1 MRRLTNVFARAV
13 VASCL
18 VGAILGSPVVTGVAR
33 AAAQTI
39 PIGVDHSTPAGHNF
53 EYTDFFPRDGVTI
66 HTGDVVDFGWAS
78 TPDGFH
84 TATVLKSGET
94 PNDAWTTVYPFA
106 QPDADDGA
114 GALQLN
120 PKIGPSNPPPGS
132 GAPGACGDAATPCAY
147 DGTTDVNSGPNGTDG
162 ASHFFVQVNAAAGT
176 TINYVCLIHPGMAG
190 SLSVADPAT
199 TSSTVS
205 DVSAAAQSQADAD
218 TSAALAKEASVNN
231 SSSATNADG
240 THTIT
245 MTAGTAVPHV
255 EIAEMLP
262 NNVQIAAGDT
272 VTWATSTIADPHT
285 VTFPQGDDPSTEP
298 IPSVC
303 EGAGSTDGPFDPA
316 APGPPC
322 GDPTKFETHLIP
334 APSGGTVIS
343 STTTVATS
351 GIIGSPP
358 APFPNSYSFSFPNS
372 GTFSYMCRIHDHMTG
387 TVTVLAATTSQPAT
401 PVAAQPTFTG

>member
-1 MRRLTNVFARAV
+1 
-13 VASCL
+13 
-18 VGAILGSPVVTGVAR
+18 VVTGVAQ

-39 PIGVDHSTPAGHNF
+39 SIGVDHSTPSGHNF
-53 EYTDFFPRDGVTI
+53 EYTDFFPRTGVTI
-66 HTGDVVDFGWAS
+66 HSGDVVDFGWAS

-84 TATVLKSGET
+84 TATVLKNGET
-94 PNDAWTTVYPFA
+94 PNDAWSTVYPFA

-114 GALQLN
+114 GQLQLN

-132 GAPGACGDAATPCAY
+132 GAPGACGDATTPCAY
-147 DGTTDVNSGPNGTDG
+147 DGSTDVNSGPNGTDG
-162 ASHFFVQVNAAAGT
+162 ASHFFVQVNAAAGS
-176 TINYVCLIHPGMAG
+176 TIIFVCLIHPGMAG

-199 TSSTVS
+199 TSSTAS

-218 TSAALAKEASVNN
+218 TSAALAKEAAVNN

-245 MTAGTAVPHV
+245 MTAGTAVPYV

-262 NNVQIAAGDT
+262 NDVQIAAGDT
-272 VTWATSTIADPHT
+272 VNWVTTTIADPHT
-285 VTFPQGDDPSTEP
+285 VTFPLGDDPSTEP

-303 EGAGSTDGPFDPA
+303 EGTGSTDGPFNPG

-322 GDPTKFETHLIP
+322 GDPTMFETHLNP

-343 STTTVATS
+343 ATTTVATS
-351 GIIGSPP
+351 GIIGTPP
-358 APFPNSYSFSFPNS
+358 GPFPNSYAFSFPAS
-372 GTFSYMCRIHDHMTG
+372 GSFTYQCRIHDHMTG
-387 TVTVLAATTSQPAT
+387 TVTVLAATTSQPAA